1 MDYIKNKKNTVY
13 LLLIM
18 VGLLSLV
25 IGTSYAILK
34 GTESDSN
41 EQVIKTGSV
50 KLKLTEY
57 YDNISEKITVKSDE
71 DGLLNTNSY
80 EFNIK
85 NIGNSPARY
94 DLKLINDVPGSYTG
108 KVLDTKYIKIGLEI
122 NGEEYGPM
130 SLEKVKNIIDS
141 DVIYKNEVLNY
152 KLRIWLDKSK
162 EDEIAN
168 LEDYKAFLKLKIEA
182 TQRPESMDSE
192 STKTFNYT
200 GKTEEYTVPRD
211 GYYYIEMG
219 GATGN
224 NNYNDYTKA
233 HPGYAAK
240 TSGYIYLDANEK
252 LYFNVGGMKKTFN
265 CCSKQ
270 GDKSGS
276 GGATDVRVYGNNIKP
291 SKKYRYVR
299 NYINGSSKNS
309 ASHWVEIKVYDESG
323 NVISNGKSVSYNGTG
338 PHYGGTAT
346 SPNAITDGNTTSDNY
361 FGLEGSNDS
370 YVEIDLGSEY
380 IISKIEVW
388 HYYSDGR
395 TYNDQKTELLTSDK
409 KINSIIYTSSENG
422 TYAETSSGK
431 AMSNIYLTKD
441 LTSRIMVAGGAGGT
455 YQDSSAPKGG
465 NASGLYSEYVYHT
478 SYTVES
484 TTQTSGGTANLNGTA
499 GSFGYGGTNST
510 TYYNSGGG
518 GYYGGGAGPAGG
530 GGSSY
535 ISGYAGVN
543 SVKDFG
549 TLTHTGD
556 TLHYSGKYFIGGQIS
571 TYYNTGDG
579 YAKISYVD
587 TKPKRRNTKLNDV
600 RYIKSCVGYNT
611 ANNYNHFT
619 ELQAIKDGVNVAK
632 GKSITGTGSNPFSRV
647 VDGDISPSN
656 YVDVSDPSN
665 NSCVVVDLGSSY
677 DLDEV
682 ALWNYFGDPRSYY
695 NNKTY
700 VSKDNSNWTEILNE
714 ASIET
719 SNGHRIN
726 AYVDNYNGYVSD
738 GLVLWY
744 DGYANTGTDRNY
756 TTTTWKDLS
765 GKGNTST
772 LSGPTWY
779 DNYLS
784 FDGSNDYAYKSSGVV
799 YNISKYNTIEV
810 LYKIEKID
818 TNYQMLFNTHKDGQS
833 INQYGAL
840 WLFSNYTMGYEYADG
855 SSNFSDSR
863 ISVTSNDINKFMLLT
878 STRNNRTYKLFNKSN
893 LINEK
898 EFSFDAKTP
907 EASVYVGGPE
917 NYFKGKI
924 YSIRVYNKALTQE
937 EVEHNYQYD
946 KQKFNLD

>member
-1 MDYIKNKKNTVY
+1 MSDEN
-13 LLLIM
+13 
-18 VGLLSLV
+18 GLLQEE
-25 IGTSYAILK
+25 T
-34 GTESDSN
+34 
-41 EQVIKTGSV
+41 
-50 KLKLTEY
+50 
-57 YDNISEKITVKSDE
+57 YD
-71 DGLLNTNSY
+71 
-80 EFNIK
+80 FNIK
-85 NIGNSPARY
+85 NTGDAPAKY
-94 DLKLINDVPGSYTG
+94 DLKLINEVPSTYTG

-122 NGEEYGPM
+122 NGTEYGPM

-141 DVIYKNEVLNY
+141 DIIYKKEMINF
-152 KLRIWLDKSK
+152 KMRIWLDKTK
-162 EDEIAN
+162 EKDIEN

-182 TQRPESMDSE
+182 VQRPESMDSGA
-192 STKTFNYT
+192 TKTFNYT

-211 GYYYIEMG
+211 GYYYIEMA

-240 TSGYIYLDANEK
+240 TSGYIYLNANEK

-309 ASHWVEIKVYDESG
+309 SSHWVEIKVYDESG

-346 SPNAITDGNTTSDNY
+346 SPNAVTDGNTTSANY
-361 FGLEGSNDS
+361 FGLAGSNDS

-380 IISKIEVW
+380 IISKVEVW

-395 TYNDQKTELLTSDK
+395 IYNDQKTELLTSDK
-409 KINSIIYTSSENG
+409 KTNSVIYTSSENG

-455 YQDSSAPKGG
+455 YEDSSASKGG
-465 NASGLYSEYVYHT
+465 NAGGLYSEYIAYHT
-478 SYTVES
+478 SYKVAS
-484 TTQTSGGTANLNGTA
+484 STQTSGGTANLNGTA

-543 SVKDFG
+543 SVKDSG
-549 TLTHTGD
+549 TLTHTGE

-587 TKPKRRNTKLNDV
+587 AKPKRRNTKLNDV

-611 ANNYNHFT
+611 ANNNNHWT
-619 ELQAIKDGVNVAK
+619 EIEAIKDGVNIAK
-632 GKSITGTGSNPFSRV
+632 GKSVTGTVTAGSNPYTRIT
-647 VDGDISPSN
+647 DGDISPSN
-656 YVDVSDPSN
+656 YSNVSSSSTN
-665 NSCVVVDLGSSY
+665 NCVTIDLKKVY

-682 ALWNYFGDPRSYY
+682 SVWNYFGNPRSYY

-719 SNGHRIN
+719 SNGHRVN

-744 DGYANTGTDRNY
+744 DGYANTGFDRNN
-756 TTTTWKDLS
+756 TTTTWKNLVGSSYS
-765 GKGNTST
+765 GT
-772 LSGPTWY
+772 LTGGTWY
-779 DNYLS
+779 NNYLF
-784 FDGSNDYAYKSSGVV
+784 FDGSDDWVKIAQMNFGTLTMEAVVSYPILSTSARGIVANQETGGYSLYQSSDGGLVKSQFYINGSYRTISEYNTSINKIKYYSTSYDKSIFKLHVNGNLISSMDIVGSIGATTNNTVMAVGTNPNGSSGA
-799 YNISKYNTIEV
+799 SGTF
-810 LYKIEKID
+810 
-818 TNYQMLFNTHKDGQS
+818 FNG
-833 INQYGAL
+833 N
-840 WLFSNYTMGYEYADG
+840 
-855 SSNFSDSR
+855 
-863 ISVTSNDINKFMLLT
+863 
-878 STRNNRTYKLFNKSN
+878 
-893 LINEK
+893 
-898 EFSFDAKTP
+898 
-907 EASVYVGGPE
+907 
-917 NYFKGKI
+917 I
-924 YSIRVYNKALTQE
+924 YSVRVYNRALSDD
-937 EVEHNYQYD
+937 EVYRNYLYD
-946 KQKFNLD
+946 RMIFNID